1 MSDIKQS
8 DAEEKFFQRG
18 QSNTFKPRV
27 LDVND
32 PIYPADK
39 RQAKSK
45 YITHEL
51 IDLAKENPNKWIL
64 GYENEFSNYQDA
76 RKMAANLRQWQYQH
90 TNVKLKE
97 SGFRIK
103 VSQSENMI
111 RMFAIVEN
119 KEETNVEDRSSS

>member
-1 MSDIKQS
+1 MLQYC
-8 DAEEKFFQRG
+8 FYQHC
-18 QSNTFKPRV
+18 N
-27 LDVND
+27 N
-32 PIYPADK
+32 
-39 RQAKSK
+39 K
-45 YITHEL
+45 YITQEL

-111 RMFAIVEN
+111 RMFAIVES
-119 KEETNVEDRSSS
+119 KEETDVEDRSSS